1 MEKVEL
7 QSLVGG
13 ALQEKFNR
21 AFERVVD
28 NLSDVNTKWKEKRK
42 IVITIGFSQNEDRN
56 DVAVDVSVVEKLA
69 SQSPMETRFAIGR
82 DLKTGKMY
90 AQEYGI
96 QVKGQMSLDD
106 YAPVQVVDGKEV
118 DTDTGEVIEDN
129 VMDFRRTNSN

>member
-106 YAPVQVVDGKEV
+106 YAPVQVIDGKEV